1 MDKTYK
7 RLSKSTGKKVKNNNM
22 KMASKGAT
30 KIASKNTKSTE
41 IKFVKALNAH
51 GAVADSSKSGLFQPL

>member
-1 MDKTYK
+1 
-7 RLSKSTGKKVKNNNM
+7 M

-51 GAVADSSKSGLFQPL
+51 GAVADSSKSGLLQPL